1 MGEKDNTGKVK
12 QYNKAW
18 SKRTGIKMTW
28 IPDATHNSN
37 VDNPEVV
44 NRCMEE
50 FLKSITIGDYKV
62 KKQM

>member
-1 MGEKDNTGKVK
+1 
-12 QYNKAW
+12 
-18 SKRTGIKMTW
+18 MTW
-28 IPDATHNSN
+28 IPDAAHNSN